1 MNIVEAF
8 KIARETKK
16 GIRPIWAVKNVQ
28 IKYWNFGRFALCD
41 INGVFMRYF
50 SINLTTMDDFNR
62 FVLSEWEVVN
72 EKPNKQTQY
81 KIDSMKFQIV
91 RHCKNNVVNGNAS
104 CKECIITKTCDK
116 TYKKNN
122 ETPYTNALD
131 DWSLKE
137 IVEAYHILKETG
149 EI

>member
-1 MNIVEAF
+1 MNIVEAL
-8 KIARETKK
+8 KIAKEQGKKVRPVGEDWFVEFDKETNIHIKK
-16 GIRPIWAVKNVQ
+16 WRDS
-28 IKYWNFGRFALCD
+28 D
-41 INGVFMRYF
+41 IGSTIL
-50 SINLTTMDDFNR
+50 SISKTLAD
-62 FVLSEWEVVN
+62 WEVIK
-72 EKPNKQTQY
+72 EKPSKETQR

-116 TYKKNN
+116 PYKKNN

-137 IVEAYHILKETG
+137 IVEAYHTLKEAG